1 MKMKRLFCLIL
12 CVCLAF
18 AAVFPVS
25 ATDGNDETATSAAST
40 EPTQTAP
47 TAVSQPT
54 LPPALGADSA
64 GIDASVT
71 NGCHSLDAQ
80 VPLRADSV
88 LTTGKAGLVYEVNC
102 GTLVYGSNIDSSF
115 SPGSFVK
122 LMTTIVALEKGTLS
136 QSITVTQENID
147 HVPEDSSTFGLEVG
161 EELTLEQLLYC
172 MVLDSANDAAVVIAE
187 HLYGDQPSFVAAMNE
202 QAAKLGCT
210 ATNFTN
216 VHGIQ
221 DASQYTTPR
230 DLAKIV
236 NYGLQNEFFVKLI
249 GTDRYTLETNVDH
262 AQNTVFSDNYM
273 LSQVI
278 DDRYVDDRC
287 TGGKAASNA
296 ERQRSL
302 IITAEQNG
310 LSYIAIVME
319 TQPVFDDEG
328 GYTIDE
334 YREFPEMAK
343 LLDLAFDQYEGKQ
356 ILYEGQVAS
365 RLPVTGGANAVAATP
380 TRSVRSVLPASVG
393 MDGLTMH
400 YLRTGGSLTAPVKA
414 GDVVDILQIWYGAV
428 CIAQSELV
436 AMNDSKFAEAA
447 EDPQSPSA
455 DVWNSGA
462 LTKVLAIFGMIV
474 GVVLGFILILYIIRW
489 VRTAMLRSKRRRR
502 RNARRRSR

>member
-12 CVCLAF
+12 GLCMTF
-18 AAVFPVS
+18 AMVFPAY
-25 ATDGNDETATSAAST
+25 ATGADGGTTGDAAPTETTQPESTAASQPVAL
-40 EPTQTAP
+40 PTQ
-47 TAVSQPT
+47 
-54 LPPALGADSA
+54 SA
-64 GIDASVT
+64 GSAEVDASVT
-71 NGCHSLDAQ
+71 SGCHSLDAQ
-80 VPLRADSV
+80 VPLRTDPV

-102 GTLVYGSNIDSSF
+102 DTLVYGLNVDSSF

-122 LMTTIVALEKGTLS
+122 LMTAIVALEKGELS

-147 HVPEDSSTFGLEVG
+147 HVPEDSNTFGLEAG

-172 MVLDSANDAAVVIAE
+172 MVLDSANDAAVIIAE
-187 HLYGDQPSFVAAMNE
+187 HLYGDQASFVAAMNE
-202 QAAKLGCT
+202 RAAKLGCT

-221 DASQYTTPR
+221 DAQQYTTPR
-230 DLAKIV
+230 DLARIV
-236 NYGLQNEFFVKLI
+236 AYGVRNESFVKLI
-249 GTDRYTLETNVDH
+249 STDRYTIETNVNRD
-262 AQNTVFSDNYM
+262 QSTVFSDNYM

-278 DDRYVDDRC
+278 NTNYVDERC

-319 TQPVFDDEG
+319 TQPVFDNEG
-328 GYTIDE
+328 GYTIDD

-343 LLDLAFDQYEGKQ
+343 LLDLVFDQYEGKQ

-400 YLRTGGSLTAPVKA
+400 YVRTGGSLTAPVKA

-436 AMNDSKFAEAA
+436 AMNDSKFAEAV
-447 EDPQSPSA
+447 ENTQSQGA
-455 DVWNSGA
+455 DVWNSDG

-474 GVVLGFILILYIIRW
+474 GVILGFILILYIIRW